1 MTWSA
6 WRAHEGRESVDISH
20 QTDDPNPIAFVYT
33 DVYTYAS
40 GLDEF

>member
-20 QTDDPNPIAFVYT
+20 QTDDPIAFVYT